1 MQLSKVHVSNFQ
13 SLYLKVGIMSSP
25 CPNPVLGSGL
35 GPSPGLCPC
44 PNPLKSPLT
53 CTLTSPLTSP
63 GTSPGQNVVVSLGSS
78 FCMRLGAIFGPRLT

>member
-1 MQLSKVHVSNFQ
+1 MQLSKVQVLNFQ

-44 PNPLKSPLT
+44 PNPLESPLT
-53 CTLTSPLTSP
+53 CTLTSP
-63 GTSPGQNVVVSLGSS
+63 GQSVVVSLGS
-78 FCMRLGAIFGPRLT
+78 RLT

>member
-1 MQLSKVHVSNFQ
+1 
-13 SLYLKVGIMSSP
+13 MSSP

-35 GPSPGLCPC
+35 GPSPGLFTC

-53 CTLTSPLTSP
+53 CTLTSP
-63 GTSPGQNVVVSLGSS
+63 GQSVVVSLGSS